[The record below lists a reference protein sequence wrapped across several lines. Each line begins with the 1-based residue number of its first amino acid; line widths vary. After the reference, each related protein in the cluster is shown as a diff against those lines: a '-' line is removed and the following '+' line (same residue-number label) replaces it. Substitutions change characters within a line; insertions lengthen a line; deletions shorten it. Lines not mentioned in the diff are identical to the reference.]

1 MMRNSFFAKFNIAH
15 ALIIL
20 IFVAFLSCISTNSFF
35 SSTLWKVIHAG
46 TYLVILIT
54 LACTL
59 ARNEKQ
65 FLLSNIKKILLIA
78 CALIVFFAFLSTRL
92 DLFSSVFIKNAI
104 IPLLFIVIFMGL
116 GKHEALSPKNVR
128 LVLKVIVLLG
138 IISCIYN
145 IVINWSE
152 MLKIFTITNSY
163 QVRFQSFFDNRNQFG
178 SFMFTS
184 IFAQIMLF
192 YLDKEKNKRKLFR
205 FLACLILF
213 ILNLLLTLSRGAI
226 LVSALF
232 AFLTFFVL
240 SYSSKRIRKKFA
252 VVLVLLLVFA
262 ASIFIIPWSR
272 DYILGNIL
280 RLDSF
285 STHRDD
291 IYGYGLKYFINN
303 NWIIGSGPEKAL
315 EDYENTYSYSG
326 FHNSYLSVLIMFGI
340 VGIVSYAIFLIYSF
354 VNIRKLSVYD
364 NIISSIFLAY
374 LSSLVVYG
382 LFETKLPF
390 SYYYSMSYSV
400 CAFILPLYVLNW
412 YKDFIPVKKL
422 PLVSVIIP
430 TYNRPHTIERAIRSV
445 YSQSYGNIEIVVV
458 DDNAKNLNARKKTSE
473 IMKKYPRVK
482 YIKNQKNVGGAE
494 SRNIGIRTAKGK
506 YVAFLDDDDEFLPSK
521 ISRQVALMEQMRKN
535 KNIALV
541 YCYLR
546 PISVSSRKRFVK
558 KTRNRKNTLYGHIM
572 HFTAP
577 TSTWLCDRKMLLKIG
592 LFDDIK
598 SQQDLML
605 MLKVLG
611 NGYSIVAVPEALTRF
626 YLHLPGNGIT
636 KNDDR
641 FIEQIKSYQDEC
653 RKYYNSFSK
662 NQIKRIEH
670 NFLNRECNCYISRGD
685 MKKAKTILGKMFRM
699 RLFGVANYK
708 NTIKIILYAAKS
720 SFSCS

>member
-1 MMRNSFFAKFNIAH
+1 
-15 ALIIL
+15 
-20 IFVAFLSCISTNSFF
+20 
-35 SSTLWKVIHAG
+35 
-46 TYLVILIT
+46 
-54 LACTL
+54 
-59 ARNEKQ
+59 
-65 FLLSNIKKILLIA
+65 
-78 CALIVFFAFLSTRL
+78 
-92 DLFSSVFIKNAI
+92 
-104 IPLLFIVIFMGL
+104 MGL

-163 QVRFQSFFDNRNQFG
+163 QVRFQSFFDNRNKFG

-240 SYSSKRIRKKFA
+240 SYNSKRIRKKFA

-354 VNIRKLSVYD
+354 VIIRKLSVYD

-445 YSQSYGNIEIVVV
+445 YSQSYSNIEIVVV

-546 PISVSSRKRFVK
+546 PISVS
-558 KTRNRKNTLYGHIM
+558 NRKL
-572 HFTAP
+572 
-577 TSTWLCDRKMLLKIG
+577 
-592 LFDDIK
+592 
-598 SQQDLML
+598 
-605 MLKVLG
+605 
-611 NGYSIVAVPEALTRF
+611 
-626 YLHLPGNGIT
+626 
-636 KNDDR
+636 
-641 FIEQIKSYQDEC
+641 
-653 RKYYNSFSK
+653 
-662 NQIKRIEH
+662 
-670 NFLNRECNCYISRGD
+670 
-685 MKKAKTILGKMFRM
+685 
-699 RLFGVANYK
+699 
-708 NTIKIILYAAKS
+708 
-720 SFSCS
+720 

>member
-1 MMRNSFFAKFNIAH
+1 MRNSFFAKFNIAH

-65 FLLSNIKKILLIA
+65 FILSNIKKILLIA

-240 SYSSKRIRKKFA
+240 SYNSKRIRKKFA

-262 ASIFIIPWSR
+262 ASIFII
-272 DYILGNIL
+272 G
-280 RLDSF
+280 
-285 STHRDD
+285 
-291 IYGYGLKYFINN
+291 
-303 NWIIGSGPEKAL
+303 
-315 EDYENTYSYSG
+315 
-326 FHNSYLSVLIMFGI
+326 
-340 VGIVSYAIFLIYSF
+340 
-354 VNIRKLSVYD
+354 
-364 NIISSIFLAY
+364 
-374 LSSLVVYG
+374 
-382 LFETKLPF
+382 
-390 SYYYSMSYSV
+390 
-400 CAFILPLYVLNW
+400 
-412 YKDFIPVKKL
+412 
-422 PLVSVIIP
+422 
-430 TYNRPHTIERAIRSV
+430 
-445 YSQSYGNIEIVVV
+445 
-458 DDNAKNLNARKKTSE
+458 
-473 IMKKYPRVK
+473 
-482 YIKNQKNVGGAE
+482 
-494 SRNIGIRTAKGK
+494 
-506 YVAFLDDDDEFLPSK
+506 
-521 ISRQVALMEQMRKN
+521 
-535 KNIALV
+535 
-541 YCYLR
+541 
-546 PISVSSRKRFVK
+546 
-558 KTRNRKNTLYGHIM
+558 
-572 HFTAP
+572 
-577 TSTWLCDRKMLLKIG
+577 
-592 LFDDIK
+592 
-598 SQQDLML
+598 
-605 MLKVLG
+605 
-611 NGYSIVAVPEALTRF
+611 
-626 YLHLPGNGIT
+626 
-636 KNDDR
+636 
-641 FIEQIKSYQDEC
+641 
-653 RKYYNSFSK
+653 
-662 NQIKRIEH
+662 
-670 NFLNRECNCYISRGD
+670 
-685 MKKAKTILGKMFRM
+685 
-699 RLFGVANYK
+699 
-708 NTIKIILYAAKS
+708 
-720 SFSCS
+720 